1 MEIPK
6 GLCQCGCGGITT
18 IAKQS
23 MTKRG
28 WVKGEPVAYVLG
40 HGAVN
45 RATHGQCRRDKWTP
59 EYASYAS
66 AKQRC
71 NDPNCEK
78 YPIYGGRGIKFL
90 FTSFEQFFAELGLKP
105 KGLSLDRIDTNGNY
119 EPGNVQWATA
129 SEQQLTK
136 RRYGKGYC
144 WHKRQNKWVAYI
156 YIEGKLINLGSF
168 SLEKDAKQAR
178 ADAIEKFDTERAK

>member
-1 MEIPK
+1 
-6 GLCQCGCGGITT
+6 
-18 IAKQS
+18 

-28 WVKGEPVAYVLG
+28 WVAGEPVAYLQG

-45 RATHGQCRRDKWTP
+45 RATHGQCRKGKCTP
-59 EYASYAS
+59 EYTSYAS

-71 NDPNCEK
+71 TDQNCEK

-90 FTSFEQFFAELGLKP
+90 FINFEQFFAELGLKP
-105 KGLSLDRIDTNGNY
+105 KGMSLDRIDTNGNY
-119 EPGNVQWATA
+119 ESGNVRWATA

-144 WHKRQNKWVAYI
+144 WHKIQKKWVAYI
-156 YIEGKLINLGSF
+156 YVKGKLINLGSF

-178 ADAIEKFDTERAK
+178 AAAVEKFDEERAK